1 LWPRD
6 ANGPARGNRYGAVNL
21 VTFADRVARAWDRQR
36 MKYPSVARASL
47 LADELVKIEGAP
59 MDVEDANGCRLC
71 TSARSSCFPEMQCQ
85 LATRLRQGR
94 SPP

>member
-1 LWPRD
+1 
-6 ANGPARGNRYGAVNL
+6 
-21 VTFADRVARAWDRQR
+21 

-47 LADELVKIEGAP
+47 LADELVKIEEYDAEDGVVLLGEGAP